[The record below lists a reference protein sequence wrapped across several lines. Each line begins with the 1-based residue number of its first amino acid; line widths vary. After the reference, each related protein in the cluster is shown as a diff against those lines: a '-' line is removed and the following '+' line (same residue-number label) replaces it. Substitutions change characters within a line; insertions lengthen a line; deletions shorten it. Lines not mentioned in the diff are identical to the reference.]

1 MKLDFAEELANKL
14 KERLAP
20 GCVRIEVAGSVR
32 RKKPQPHDIELV
44 VIPRFEERPANLF
57 DTARVNLVEACLYE
71 MSIAGVLA
79 FDCDIKRNGPKHKR
93 LRHLQTGMIIELY
106 MAQPDNWGLI
116 YALRTGPGD
125 FNKTLVT
132 HISYGGAL
140 PLDMAMAQG
149 SLWRRGVK
157 LTMPTEEGFF
167 AEIGVP
173 CWWPEMRTLERLLAF
188 LKARKPMTIKVSNE
202 EQRKQG

>member
-14 KERLAP
+14 KERLALS
-20 GCVRIEVAGSVR
+20 CERIEVAGSVR
-32 RKKPQPHDIELV
+32 RKKPEPHDIELV
-44 VIPRFEERPANLF
+44 IIPRFEERPANLF

-71 MSIAGVLA
+71 MSIAGVLG
-79 FDCDIKRNGPKHKR
+79 FNSDVKRNGPKYKR
-93 LRHLQTGMIIELY
+93 LLHLQTETIIEIY

-125 FNKTLVT
+125 FNKLLVT
-132 HISYGGAL
+132 HLSYGGAL

-149 SLWRRGVK
+149 SLWRRGAK
-157 LTMPTEEGFF
+157 LMTPTEEVFF

-188 LKARKPMTIKVSNE
+188 LKARKPMTVKVSDE
-202 EQRKQG
+202 